1 VVVPFAD
8 RKEVFAGAARR
19 LIARGLRDGGLD
31 FAEDF
36 TNRLLFEVLCD
47 LAKLSEADKDVLYP
61 LSRMSWAIEAML
73 PIRDRWRME
82 RTVREGFSLLAERAP
97 GLIARHPES
106 LLAALH
112 RAAPASEPDP
122 LAMAISM
129 FGVFL
134 LMGNDALGGSLGQG
148 VDWLLDPEQHQG
160 ATVSQPDWRHVG
172 DDMFRQTATVDYL
185 TRVFTKE
192 TTLGGVRLNPG
203 DKVMFSPFAAN
214 RDPAKFGPTADRISL
229 AHKQGVGL
237 TFGAGRHLCVGM
249 SMSRHILSTAL
260 SVLSE
265 APPLRL
271 AGRSRHAS
279 GTVIRTMESIPVE
292 FA

>member
-1 VVVPFAD
+1 
-8 RKEVFAGAARR
+8 
-19 LIARGLRDGGLD
+19 
-31 FAEDF
+31 
-36 TNRLLFEVLCD
+36 
-47 LAKLSEADKDVLYP
+47 
-61 LSRMSWAIEAML
+61 MSWTIEATL
-73 PIRDRWRME
+73 PIRDRWRLE
-82 RTVREGFSLLAERAP
+82 RAIRDGFALLTERAP
-97 GLIARHPES
+97 GLIARHPDS

-112 RAAPASEPDP
+112 RAVPADEPDP
-122 LAMAISM
+122 LAMTISM

-185 TRVFTKE
+185 TRVFHNGTS
-192 TTLGGVRLNPG
+192 LGGVQLNPG
-203 DKVMFSPFAAN
+203 DRVMFSPFAAN

-229 AHKQGVGL
+229 AHRQGVGL

-249 SMSRHILSTAL
+249 SMSRNVVAAAL
-260 SVLSE
+260 AVLSE

-271 AGRSRHAS
+271 AGRSRRAS
-279 GTVIRTMESIPVE
+279 GDIIRTMASIPVE